1 MATSL
6 DMLLGHSP
14 NNQFYEFLAESP
26 YDRPRVN
33 KFAEDIYYDV
43 YYSNSAV
50 YDYVK
55 AFFTGYNF

>member
-1 MATSL
+1 
-6 DMLLGHSP
+6 MLLGHSP